1 MKRNEFREGLIAGRP
16 ETVNPILNWLLQRRE
31 ELKKRAYLSRYLVKI
46 DIAPEMR
53 SDSDVIDLY
62 EQVKDKSWKFCSF
75 LNKNLGPLK
84 ILFAGW
90 LKYEF
95 LIEEFKQRHKQFD
108 TSQAVNDTV
117 SDLRKDLQS
126 MEDDREVLIR
136 RIERTQRKVSEHA
149 CFPITDLIIVSHFN
163 FSCIFIR
170 LRA

>member
-75 LNKNLGPLK
+75 LNKNLGA
-84 ILFAGW
+84 I
-90 LKYEF
+90 
-95 LIEEFKQRHKQFD
+95 
-108 TSQAVNDTV
+108 
-117 SDLRKDLQS
+117 
-126 MEDDREVLIR
+126 
-136 RIERTQRKVSEHA
+136 
-149 CFPITDLIIVSHFN
+149 
-163 FSCIFIR
+163 
-170 LRA
+170 